1 MAKWTRATPAFPKIV
16 GTAVWNPDAG
26 IDAFRRDIDPNGYME
41 TSTWYVEQDRLH
53 MPGWGAPDSGYGA
66 GETVTV
72 TVTMS

>member
-1 MAKWTRATPAFPKIV
+1 MPESPKVV
-16 GTAVWNPDAG
+16 GTAVWDPDAG
-26 IDAFRRDIDPNGYME
+26 LNAFRLQIDPNGYLL
-41 TSTWYVEQDRLH
+41 TSSWYVEQGRLF